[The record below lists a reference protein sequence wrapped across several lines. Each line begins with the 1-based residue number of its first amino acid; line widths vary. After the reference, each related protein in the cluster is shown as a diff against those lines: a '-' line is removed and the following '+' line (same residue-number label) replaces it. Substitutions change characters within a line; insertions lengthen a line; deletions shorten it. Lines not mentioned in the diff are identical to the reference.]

1 MTTITVEQIDL
12 IMQRANVSYN
22 EAKIALEQC
31 NGDTLEAL
39 LYLEKNQ
46 KIKATPSSNS
56 EKVSSFINK
65 LNATTFIMKKK
76 DHTYIDLP
84 LSVALLAGIFCF
96 PFSIIAFAL
105 SLLFGI
111 KLAIH
116 GENEIAEKINSSIDF
131 LKK

>member
-1 MTTITVEQIDL
+1 MATITLEQIDL

-46 KIKATPSSNS
+46 KLKPSPASNS

-76 DHTYIDLP
+76 ERIYIDVP
-84 LSVALLAGIFCF
+84 LSVALIGGILCF
-96 PFSIIAFAL
+96 PISIIALAL
-105 SLLFGI
+105 SLIFGI
-111 KLAIH
+111 KVDIH
-116 GENEIAEKINSSIDF
+116 GENEVAEKINSSIDF

>member
-1 MTTITVEQIDL
+1 MTLEQIDL

-46 KIKATPSSNS
+46 KIKSSSASNS
-56 EKVSSFINK
+56 EKVNSFINK

-76 DHTYIDLP
+76 ERIYIDVP
-84 LSVALLAGIFCF
+84 LSVALIGGILCF
-96 PFSIIAFAL
+96 PLSIIALAL
-105 SLLFGI
+105 SLIFGI
-111 KLAIH
+111 KVDIH
-116 GENEIAEKINSSIDF
+116 GENEVAEKINSSIDF

>member
-1 MTTITVEQIDL
+1 MTTITLEQIDL

-46 KIKATPSSNS
+46 KIKSSSASNN
-56 EKVSSFINK
+56 EKVNSFINK

-76 DHTYIDLP
+76 ERVYIDVP
-84 LSVALLAGIFCF
+84 LSVALIAGILCF
-96 PFSIIAFAL
+96 PASIIALAL
-105 SLLFGI
+105 SLIFGI
-111 KLAIH
+111 KVDIQ
-116 GENEIAEKINSSIDF
+116 GENEVAEKINSSIDF

>member
-1 MTTITVEQIDL
+1 MATITLEQIDL

-22 EAKIALEQC
+22 EAKLALEQC

-46 KIKATPSSNS
+46 KIKGTSSLNN

-65 LNATTFIMKKK
+65 INATTFIMKKK
-76 DHTYIDLP
+76 DHVYIDVS

-96 PFSIIAFAL
+96 PISIIALVL
-105 SLLFGI
+105 SLIFGI
-111 KLAIH
+111 KIDIH
-116 GENEIAEKINSSIDF
+116 GENDIAEKINSGIDF

>member
-1 MTTITVEQIDL
+1 MATITLEQIDL

-46 KIKATPSSNS
+46 KLKPSPASNS
-56 EKVSSFINK
+56 EKVNSFINK

-76 DHTYIDLP
+76 ERIYIDVP
-84 LSVALLAGIFCF
+84 LSVALIGGILCF
-96 PFSIIAFAL
+96 PISIIALAL
-105 SLLFGI
+105 SLIFGI
-111 KLAIH
+111 KVDIH
-116 GENEIAEKINSSIDF
+116 GENEVAEKINSSIDF